1 MNRYVLGLKI
11 FYSGILYIIESFAT
25 FRNKYQK
32 SNKKFKLLSRK
43 LKQPSYEPK
52 RLKRI
57 FTRKKRKQKI
67 MMRTNLMTN
76 WLKLTEKLKSKLT

>member
-32 SNKKFKLLSRK
+32 SKKKFKVLSRK

-67 MMRTNLMTN
+67 MMRTNLMTS